1 VTAQFHG
8 LVQVEFDQGNGIAV
22 VVLNDPAHRNV
33 LSRAMSDAVAE
44 AVASTHE
51 AGARAIVLAASP
63 PVFCAGGSVDDLLDP
78 PGPLA
83 EAYAGVHAL
92 ADCPVPTIAAVG
104 GAAIGAGVSLP
115 LACDVMLVSD
125 EARFDPRFLDVAIH
139 PGGGHLWELSRRVG
153 PQGAAAL
160 VLCGD
165 VLSGEDAARTGLAWR
180 CVPPD
185 QLLDTAKILDR
196 RAASRS
202 PELVVRTK
210 DTLRRT
216 AGLNDRHEAERLE
229 LEAQKWSV
237 AQPAHLRA
245 VRALRD
251 RVRKPP
257 EPE

>member
-1 VTAQFHG
+1 MVTSQFHG
-8 LVQVEFDQGNGIAV
+8 LVRVELDDENKTAV
-22 VVLNDPAHRNV
+22 VLLDDPAHRNV
-33 LSRAMSDAVAE
+33 LSRAMSDALAE
-44 AVASTHE
+44 AVSSAHE

-92 ADCPVPTIAAVG
+92 ADSPVPTIAAVG

-115 LACDVMLVSD
+115 LACDVIVVSD
-125 EARFDPRFLDVAIH
+125 RARFDPRFLDVAIH

-153 PQGAAAL
+153 RQGAAAM

-165 VLSGEDAARTGLAWR
+165 VLGGEDAVGAGLAWR
-180 CVPPD
+180 CVPHD
-185 QLLDTAKILDR
+185 ELLTTAKTFAH

-202 PELVVRTK
+202 PDLVVRTK

-216 AGLNDRHEAERLE
+216 AELVDRQEAERLE
-229 LEAQKWSV
+229 LEAQQWSV
-237 AQPAHLRA
+237 AEPAHLHA

-257 EPE
+257 A